1 MEIAAGAIVEGR
13 VTRIMDFGA
22 FVELPNGESGL
33 VHISQI
39 AHEFVK
45 NIRDHLNEGETIQ
58 VLVLGRDE
66 KGRLDLS
73 IKELTQAPV
82 EPPRPKRLP
91 RQAPEFENKLK
102 SFLRGSGGGFPG
114 GGGGGGS
121 GGGSKKP
128 TSGKGGRKRR

>member
-1 MEIAAGAIVEGR
+1 MDLEAGAIVEGR
-13 VTRIMDFGA
+13 VTRIMEFGA
-22 FVELPNGESGL
+22 FIEFPTGESGL

-45 NIRDHLNEGETIQ
+45 NIRDHLSEGDVVT
-58 VLVLGRDE
+58 VMVLGRDD

-73 IKELTQAPV
+73 IKELTPQPV

-102 SFLRGSGGGFPG
+102 SFLRGSGSGGGFGG

-121 GGGSKKP
+121 KKP
-128 TSGKGGRKRR
+128 GGKGKGGRRR

>member
-1 MEIAAGAIVEGR
+1 MELEAGAIVEGR
-13 VTRIMDFGA
+13 VTRIMEFGA
-22 FVELPNGESGL
+22 FIEFPTGESGL
-33 VHISQI
+33 VHISQV

-45 NIRDHLNEGETIQ
+45 NIRDHLNEGDVVS
-58 VLVLGRDE
+58 VLVLGRDD

-73 IKELTQAPV
+73 IKELTPAPV

-102 SFLRGSGGGFPG
+102 SFLRGSGGF

-121 GGGSKKP
+121 KKP
-128 TSGKGGRKRR
+128 GGGKGGRKRR

>member
-1 MEIAAGAIVEGR
+1 ME
-13 VTRIMDFGA
+13 FGA
-22 FVELPNGESGL
+22 FIEFPTGESGL
-33 VHISQI
+33 VHISQV

-45 NIRDHLNEGETIQ
+45 NIRDHLNEGDVVS

-73 IKELTQAPV
+73 IKELTPAPV

-102 SFLRGSGGGFPG
+102 SFLRGSGGFG
-114 GGGGGGS
+114 GGAGGGKKAS
-121 GGGSKKP
+121 G
-128 TSGKGGRKRR
+128 GKGGRKRR

>member
-1 MEIAAGAIVEGR
+1 MELKAGAIVEGR

-22 FVELPNGESGL
+22 FIEFPSGESGL
-33 VHISQI
+33 VHISQV

-45 NIRDHLNEGETIQ
+45 NIRDHLNEGDVVS

-73 IKELTQAPV
+73 IKELTPAPV

-102 SFLRGSGGGFPG
+102 SFLRGSGGFG
-114 GGGGGGS
+114 GGGGKKSS
-121 GGGSKKP
+121 G
-128 TSGKGGRKRR
+128 GKGGRKRR

>member
-1 MEIAAGAIVEGR
+1 MELEAGAIVEGR

-22 FVELPNGESGL
+22 FIEFPSGESGL
-33 VHISQI
+33 VHISQV

-45 NIRDHLNEGETIQ
+45 NIRDHLNEGDVVS

-73 IKELTQAPV
+73 IKELTPAPV

-102 SFLRGSGGGFPG
+102 SFLRGSGGFG
-114 GGGGGGS
+114 GGGGKKSS
-121 GGGSKKP
+121 G
-128 TSGKGGRKRR
+128 GKGGRKRR